1 MRTDPAGV
9 PPPGG
14 RELLTARLPAADPAL
29 HVMLLDDAALSIQ
42 TCPVRGPHR
51 HAYHELFWTRSDTA
65 VHVVDGERTT
75 VGPGTVLVL
84 GRGPVH
90 FLEQAREL
98 SGAIVRFGDE
108 LLHDG
113 LSTRP
118 HPGRLLTARG
128 RPVVKVPPEDT
139 AHFDAVIGALATET
153 RRPLS
158 ACSDDVHRH
167 LLLTLLSW
175 IGRWHDHGESPDAGG
190 KDDPDVRL
198 YRRFNSL
205 LERDFARHH
214 DVRHYA
220 RELGVSESAL
230 WRALSGVTG
239 SPTRTL
245 ITERVMMEAARLLRF
260 TDLAVGQIAHEVGV
274 RDRLYFSR
282 VFKRRYGRSPR
293 AYRARFHGA
302 VEEEDGV

>member
-1 MRTDPAGV
+1 MRTDPSSD
-9 PPPGG
+9 PPPGD
-14 RELLTARLPAADPAL
+14 RELLIARLPAADPAL
-29 HVMLLDDAALSIQ
+29 HVMPLDNATLSTQ

-51 HAYHELFWTRSDTA
+51 HAYHELFWTRSGTG
-65 VHVVDGERTT
+65 VHLVDGERTV

-90 FLEQAREL
+90 FLEHAREL

-108 LLHDG
+108 LLQES
-113 LSTRP
+113 LSARS
-118 HPGRLLTARG
+118 HPGCLLTARD
-128 RPVVKVPPEDT
+128 RSVVHVPLEDT
-139 AHFDAVIGALATET
+139 AHFDAVIGALAAET

-158 ACSDDVHRH
+158 ALNDDVHRH

-175 IGRWHDHGESPDAGG
+175 IGRWYDHDRSPGPGG
-190 KDDPDVRL
+190 KDDPVIRL
-198 YRRFNSL
+198 YRRFNVL

-239 SPTRTL
+239 SSTRTL

-274 RDRLYFSR
+274 SDRLYFSR
-282 VFKRRYGRSPR
+282 AFKRRYGRSPR
-293 AYRARFHGA
+293 AYRERFHGA
-302 VEEEDGV
+302 VEEEGKV

>member
-1 MRTDPAGV
+1 MRTDPAGD
-9 PPPGG
+9 PSPGD
-14 RELLTARLPAADPAL
+14 RELSIARLPTADPAL
-29 HVMLLDDAALSIQ
+29 HVMPLDDATLSIQ

-51 HAYHELFWTRSDTA
+51 HAYHELFWTRSGTG
-65 VHVVDGERTT
+65 VHVVDGERTV

-90 FLEQAREL
+90 FLEHARDM

-108 LLHDG
+108 LLHEG
-113 LSTRP
+113 LSTHS

-128 RPVVKVPPEDT
+128 RSVVHVPPEGT
-139 AHFDAVIGALATET
+139 AHFDAVIGALAAEA
-153 RRPLS
+153 RRPSS
-158 ACSDDVHRH
+158 AFSDIVHRH

-175 IGRWHDHGESPDAGG
+175 LGRWHDHGERPDTGG
-190 KDDPDVRL
+190 KDDPVIRL
-198 YRRFNSL
+198 YRRFNVL

-239 SPTRTL
+239 SSTRTL
-245 ITERVMMEAARLLRF
+245 ITERVMTEAARLLRF

-282 VFKRRYGRSPR
+282 AFKRRYGRSPR
-293 AYRARFHGA
+293 AYRERFHGA
-302 VEEEDGV
+302 VEDEGGV

>member
-1 MRTDPAGV
+1 MRTDPASV
-9 PPPGG
+9 PPPGDRG
-14 RELLTARLPAADPAL
+14 LLTARLSAADLAL
-29 HVMLLDDAALSIQ
+29 HVIPLDDAILSIQ

-51 HAYHELFWTRSDTA
+51 HAYHELFWTRSGTG
-65 VHVVDGERTT
+65 VHLVDGERTA

-90 FLEQAREL
+90 FLEHAREL

-108 LLHDG
+108 LLHEG
-113 LSTRP
+113 LSPRS
-118 HPGRLLTARG
+118 HPGRLLTARH
-128 RPVVKVPPEDT
+128 RPVVKVPPEDA
-139 AHFDAVIGALATET
+139 AHFDAVIGALAAET
-153 RRPLS
+153 GRPLS
-158 ACSDDVHRH
+158 ASSDDVHRH
-167 LLLTLLSW
+167 LLLTVLSW
-175 IGRWHDHGESPDAGG
+175 IGRWYDQGESSDPGG
-190 KDDPDVRL
+190 KDDPDLRL
-198 YRRFNSL
+198 YRRFNVL

-260 TDLAVGQIAHEVGV
+260 TDLAVGQVAHEVGV

-282 VFKRRYGRSPR
+282 AFKRRYGRSPR
-293 AYRARFHGA
+293 AYRERFHGA
-302 VEEEDGV
+302 TEEEGGV